1 LTKNNAVA
9 TAYTGVSN
17 SRIARDKTLYKLDT
31 GLTDTAAEVKKY
43 VKAIFGA
50 SSPEFAQVKGIQ
62 FKKVPK

>member
-1 LTKNNAVA
+1 M
-9 TAYTGVSN
+9 SN

-31 GLTDTAAEVKKY
+31 GLTDTATEVKKY